1 MSLEKEFNLG
11 ENNPDPGG
19 GILYCMRCDSEHI
32 EEHHAQVI
40 KALKNMSITFKDD
53 EASGGIAVIPE
64 NELTPDEEKREL
76 ALLEELSV
84 INEARE
90 YKEVGL
96 DDVTNVK
103 ELCERLTLSFYENL
117 DQERLVDAY
126 NFVSVFLPTVIR
138 DLRIADKQN
147 GVLSK
152 KDMDAVQKLADFATA
167 KEKMLNKNRILI
179 LGKR

>member
-1 MSLEKEFNLG
+1 MSLEQQFNLA
-11 ENNPDPGG
+11 EANPDPGG
-19 GILYCMRCDSEHI
+19 GILYCMRYDREHI

-40 KALKNMSITFKDD
+40 QALKRIGVTFKDD
-53 EASGGIAVIPE
+53 ETSGGIAAVPE
-64 NELTPDEEKREL
+64 NELTPDEEKTEL

-96 DDVTNVK
+96 DGVTNVK

-117 DQERLVDAY
+117 DQKRLVDAY

-138 DLRIADKQN
+138 DLQIADKQN

-152 KDMDAVQKLADFATA
+152 KDRDAVQQLADFATA